1 MGINWPIQLHY
12 PVFRRSLFATF
23 RFSLQTFSQIMANWS
38 DSYLG
43 KLRQVVG
50 DRLLLLFSVY
60 VIIEDNL
67 GRVLLQK
74 RSDFKLWGLPGG
86 YPEVGES
93 AEECSA
99 REVFE
104 ETGLTVKRFEA
115 VGFSSNPAFETV
127 TYPNGDRVQTFNLI
141 LRAVEWEGSLACLDG
156 ESLALEFFDLAD
168 LPTLTSNDRP
178 ILEKFQE
185 YKKNGEFQL
194 F

>member
-1 MGINWPIQLHY
+1 
-12 PVFRRSLFATF
+12 
-23 RFSLQTFSQIMANWS
+23 MANWS

-50 DRLLLLFSVY
+50 HRLLLLFSVY

-67 GRVLLQK
+67 GRILLQK

-104 ETGLTVKRFEA
+104 ETGLTVKHFEA

-141 LRAVEWEGSLACLDG
+141 LRSVESHIPQV
-156 ESLALEFFDLAD
+156 S
-168 LPTLTSNDRP
+168 
-178 ILEKFQE
+178 
-185 YKKNGEFQL
+185 
-194 F
+194 

>member
-1 MGINWPIQLHY
+1 
-12 PVFRRSLFATF
+12 
-23 RFSLQTFSQIMANWS
+23 MANWS

-50 DRLLLLFSVY
+50 HRLLLLFSVY

-67 GRVLLQK
+67 GRILLQK

-104 ETGLTVKRFEA
+104 ETGLTVKHFEA

-141 LRAVEWEGSLACLDG
+141 LRSVEWEGSLACLDG

-168 LPTLTSNDRP
+168 LPTLMPNDRSV
-178 ILEKFQE
+178 LEKFQE
-185 YKKNGEFQL
+185 YQKSGKFL
-194 F
+194 MF

>member
-1 MGINWPIQLHY
+1 
-12 PVFRRSLFATF
+12 
-23 RFSLQTFSQIMANWS
+23 MANWS

-50 DRLLLLFSVY
+50 NRLLMLCGTR

-67 GRVLLQK
+67 GRVLLQQ

-86 YPEVGES
+86 CPEEGES
-93 AEECSA
+93 IEQCSV

-104 ETGLTVKRFEA
+104 ETGLTVKRLQP

-127 TYPNGDRVQTFNLI
+127 TYPNGDRVQNFILI
-141 LRAVEWEGSLACLDG
+141 FLAIEWEGSLACLDG
-156 ESLALEFFDLAD
+156 ESLALKFFDLAD
-168 LPTLTSNDRP
+168 LPRLLMPNDDP
-178 ILEKFQE
+178 VLEKFQE
-185 YKKNGEFQL
+185 YKKSGEFLL

>member
-1 MGINWPIQLHY
+1 
-12 PVFRRSLFATF
+12 
-23 RFSLQTFSQIMANWS
+23 MANWS

-50 DRLLLLFSVY
+50 DRLLLLFGAR

-86 YPEVGES
+86 CPEVGES

-104 ETGLTVKRFEA
+104 ETGLTVKRFAA

-127 TYPNGDRVQTFNLI
+127 TYPNGDRVQTFILI
-141 LRAVEWEGSLACLDG
+141 LRAVEWSGSLACLDG

-168 LPTLTSNDRP
+168 LPTLMPNDRP
-178 ILEKFQE
+178 VLEKFQE
-185 YKKNGEFQL
+185 YKKSGEFL
-194 F
+194 MF

>member
-1 MGINWPIQLHY
+1 
-12 PVFRRSLFATF
+12 
-23 RFSLQTFSQIMANWS
+23 MANWS

-50 DRLLLLFSVY
+50 NRLLMLCGTR
-60 VIIEDNL
+60 VIVEDDF

-86 YPEVGES
+86 CPEEGES
-93 AEECSA
+93 IEQCGV

-104 ETGLTVKRFEA
+104 ETGLTVKRLQA
-115 VGFSSNPAFETV
+115 VAFSSNPEFETV
-127 TYPNGDRVQTFNLI
+127 TYPNGDRVQNFILI

-168 LPTLTSNDRP
+168 LPTLMPNDRP
-178 ILEKFQE
+178 VLKKFQE
-185 YKKNGEFQL
+185 YKKNGEFLL

>member
-1 MGINWPIQLHY
+1 M
-12 PVFRRSLFATF
+12 V
-23 RFSLQTFSQIMANWS
+23 NWS

-104 ETGLTVKRFEA
+104 ETGLTVKRFAA

-141 LRAVEWEGSLACLDG
+141 LRSVEWEGSLACLDG

-168 LPTLTSNDRP
+168 LPALTSNDRP
-178 ILEKFQE
+178 VVEKFQE
-185 YKKNGEFQL
+185 YKKSGEFQL

>member
-1 MGINWPIQLHY
+1 
-12 PVFRRSLFATF
+12 
-23 RFSLQTFSQIMANWS
+23 MANWS

-43 KLRQVVG
+43 KLRQAVG
-50 DRLLLLFSVY
+50 DRLLLLFGTG

-74 RSDFKLWGLPGG
+74 RSDFNQWGLPGG

-104 ETGLTVKRFEA
+104 ETGLTVKRFQA
-115 VGFSSNPAFETV
+115 VGFSSNPAFEAI
-127 TYPNGDRVQTFNLI
+127 TYPNGDRVQNYILI
-141 LRAVEWEGSLACLDG
+141 LRAVEWSGSLACLDG
-156 ESLALEFFDLAD
+156 ESLALEFFDFAD
-168 LPTLTSNDRP
+168 LPTLMPNDRP
-178 ILEKFQE
+178 VLEKFQE
-185 YKKNGEFQL
+185 YKKSGKFQL

>member
-1 MGINWPIQLHY
+1 
-12 PVFRRSLFATF
+12 
-23 RFSLQTFSQIMANWS
+23 MANWS

-43 KLRQVVG
+43 KLRQILG

-93 AEECSA
+93 AEECST

-141 LRAVEWEGSLACLDG
+141 LRSVEWEGSLTCLDG

-168 LPTLTSNDRP
+168 LPALTSNDRHV
-178 ILEKFQE
+178 LEKFQE
-185 YKKNGEFQL
+185 YKKSGEFQL